1 VVGHPCASGNRADSG
16 IATTPVAG
24 RVRGV
29 NGVVV
34 RFTPLYPLDPGRTY
48 DVVFDPRAAGVPA
61 IAGIAGKSGRVTV
74 PAAPDTAPPTTV
86 SAVYPGTTDVPANL
100 LRMYIEFS
108 APMGSRDGQNYVAI
122 LDAQGRDM
130 QDAVLPLDTG
140 LWNPDHTRFTVLF
153 DPGRVKRGILPN
165 RRADVRSIRARP
177 SASSSAAT
185 GPTAARVRSPPT
197 SAASIA
203 SARRSNGRSRPP
215 TGASRRRPRGRANR
229 SSSSSRGRST
239 AGSRSAR

>member
-1 VVGHPCASGNRADSG
+1 MLDVGDPRHVTVNIGLPSRDLSALQRAELSPSQWTAIFRVAVLTDAG
-16 IATTPVAG
+16 PAATPVAG
-24 RVRGV
+24 SYAVAG
-29 NGVVV
+29 GVV

-86 SAVYPGTTDVPANL
+86 SAVYPGTPDVPAKL

-108 APMGSRDGQNYVAI
+108 APQGCGDGQEHGAAPMGSPGGQNYVAI
-122 LDAQGRDM
+122 LDAQRRDM

-153 DPGRVKRGILPN
+153 DPG
-165 RRADVRSIRARP
+165 
-177 SASSSAAT
+177 
-185 GPTAARVRSPPT
+185 
-197 SAASIA
+197 
-203 SARRSNGRSRPP
+203 
-215 TGASRRRPRGRANR
+215 
-229 SSSSSRGRST
+229 
-239 AGSRSAR
+239 